1 MSKRKS
7 KSNIFYKLYRYINI
21 IFKVFLF
28 SYISI
33 INTQVSPSE
42 ISLVI
47 DGDGNQTILNENFY
61 KDPDNVIVNGETRN
75 DCKKFCVLTTKPNNI
90 QLQFYD
96 DITTCENMFY
106 GASDITEIDF
116 SSFDSF
122 GVTSMKNMFK
132 ECTNLISIKFG
143 NFRTSSVVTMESLF
157 RDCKKIEYIDLSNF
171 VTTSLTNMLEVF
183 SHCESLI
190 SMDLTSFKTTQV
202 TIIKDLFAYCYKL
215 VSVNLSS
222 FDTSNVDNM
231 QGIFFCCYQL
241 KYIDLENFRT
251 NSLRNLWYT
260 FGYCRSL
267 IYLNLRYFKISDTQ
281 NVDLLDTF
289 KAHPTTTKYCI
300 EDLYTKNYLLSDIDV
315 DCLNLCF
322 KENAEPDIQHNE
334 CVCNENN
341 KFEFENTCYH
351 ICPNNMM
358 HVLNDKYI
366 CSFNVP
372 ENYYLDNSDN
382 IYKECY
388 STCKNCSQGG
398 NNERHNCQEC
408 KEGLRFI
415 NDPFAIENN
424 CYRQCSFYSYFIA
437 MQNYQCTQS
446 CIFTGFQKKIE
457 PKKKCI
463 DDCKNDDEY
472 IYEYN
477 NECLNE
483 CPENTKTYVEG
494 KKCVN
499 SCTNQQFEY
508 NNKCYDDCPS
518 DTKRLFNIKRICA
531 ETIPENY
538 YLDNNNNIYKKC
550 YDKCKKCSQ
559 LGDDTNNQCD
569 ECKDGYKFITDT
581 YANSKNCYSICNYNY
596 YFTGYNQYVCTNSNE
611 CPSPYNKLIS
621 DKKKCI
627 DDCKN
632 DNQYI
637 YDYNN
642 NCKQT
647 CPTNT
652 KKYEDQKLCLDDCY
666 TELFEY
672 NNECLND
679 CPSGKHRIF
688 IDRNICAETI
698 PENYYL
704 DNNDNIYK
712 KCYDKCK
719 KCSQLGDDT
728 NNQCDECKDGYK
740 FITDTY
746 ANSKNC
752 YSICNYNYYFT
763 GYNQYVC
770 TNSNECP
777 SPYNKLISDKKKCID
792 DCKNDNQYIYD
803 YNNNCKQTCPT
814 NTKKYEDQKL
824 CLDDCY
830 TELFEYNNECLND
843 CPSGKHRIFIDRNRC
858 TDELPEGFVLD
869 NTDNIYKKC
878 FETCKVCNQVGN
890 DDNNNCEQCIDN
902 YKFLDDSFAKP
913 KNCYYDCDN
922 YYMFDS
928 SNQYMCIDSCPPEF
942 KNLIS
947 QRKKCID
954 DCQKDDDYIFT
965 YEEQCLLLCPDN
977 LKIDDETKYCL
988 ISCYPEQ
995 FECENICYSRLP
1007 SGNDEFFHDKKIYIN
1022 NLENFENIVNMIF
1035 EAYPPEIGNKILLER
1050 PDNRVYEITNS
1061 LDELDL
1067 LQNKTKNIWG
1077 LSIVDLGFCETIL
1090 KRENNI
1096 SENDSLIFIKN
1107 EIKSNKVS
1115 ERNVHIDVYNPNTR
1129 DKLNLSL
1136 CEEIPVNI
1144 YLPMELSIGTKQLYD
1159 KMKKSGYDLFNINDP
1174 FYQDVC
1180 TPFDSSNGTDI
1191 LLTDRIDYIY
1201 YNEDTKC
1208 QSNCLYTQ
1216 YTMETKYISCSCS
1229 INEEVNNEHKKSDKF
1244 NPKKIYE
1251 SFYEVLKYSNYDIIK
1266 CYKIILNIKVITINL
1281 GSLIVILYFI
1291 CYLICLFIFIFR
1303 GIIPIRIKLRNN
1315 LYKEQK
1321 NFNLYIKFNINKLL
1335 YPPIK
1340 KKQNPKF
1347 NFKKGIQNRNKIIF
1361 NKNIIQLNINRNS
1374 NFDYIKNINSYSSSS
1389 FNAVGK
1395 LPYEK
1400 YNDPKINGTIKS
1412 NNRLNEKKLKIEYSD
1427 YELNELE
1434 YERAIKLDKRTLCQL
1449 YCAILKR
1456 EHLIIFTFFNC
1467 DDYNLLSV
1475 KVSRCIFLMVGDMA
1489 LNVFFFSD
1497 DSMHKLF
1504 LTYGKYDFIQQIPQ
1518 ITYST
1523 IISQIIEV
1531 FLCYLSLTDT
1541 YIYLLKK
1548 NLVKRNIRIIKS
1560 IIKYI
1565 RIKLVMYFIFLFIFF
1580 SIYWYI
1586 ISVFCG
1592 VYRNT
1597 QIAFIKD
1604 SIISFTIGLIYH
1616 FVLYFISAS
1625 LRICSLRSSKKD
1637 CKCLYNFSYIIPF
1650 F

>member
-33 INTQVSPSE
+33 INTQVSFSE

-116 SSFDSF
+116 SDFNSF

-222 FDTSNVDNM
+222 FDTSNVDDM

-281 NVDLLDTF
+281 NVALLDTF
-289 KAHPTTTKYCI
+289 KGHPTTTKYCI

-322 KENAEPDIQHNE
+322 KENAEPDIQHNG

-351 ICPNNMM
+351 ICPNNMK

-388 STCKNCSQGG
+388 STCKKCSQGG

-408 KEGLRFI
+408 KEGFRFI

-424 CYRQCSFYSYFIA
+424 CYTQCSFYSYFIA

-518 DTKRLFNIKRICA
+518 GTKRLFNIKR
-531 ETIPENY
+531 
-538 YLDNNNNIYKKC
+538 
-550 YDKCKKCSQ
+550 
-559 LGDDTNNQCD
+559 
-569 ECKDGYKFITDT
+569 
-581 YANSKNCYSICNYNY
+581 
-596 YFTGYNQYVCTNSNE
+596 
-611 CPSPYNKLIS
+611 
-621 DKKKCI
+621 
-627 DDCKN
+627 
-632 DNQYI
+632 
-637 YDYNN
+637 
-642 NCKQT
+642 
-647 CPTNT
+647 
-652 KKYEDQKLCLDDCY
+652 
-666 TELFEY
+666 
-672 NNECLND
+672 
-679 CPSGKHRIF
+679 
-688 IDRNICAETI
+688 ICAETI

-728 NNQCDECKDGYK
+728 NNQCNECKDGYK

-858 TDELPEGFVLD
+858 TDELPEGFFLD
-869 NTDNIYKKC
+869 NIDNIYKKC

-890 DDNNNCEQCIDN
+890 DDNNNCDQCIDN

-1022 NLENFENIVNMIF
+1022 NFENFENILNMIF

-1050 PDNRVYEITNS
+1050 PDNKVYEITNS

-1136 CEEIPVNI
+1136 CEEIPINI

-1208 QSNCLYTQ
+1208 QSNCLYIQ
-1216 YTMETKYISCSCS
+1216 YTMESKYISCSCS

-1412 NNRLNEKKLKIEYSD
+1412 NNRLDEKKSKIEYSD

-1548 NLVKRNIRIIKS
+1548 NLVKRNIRSIKS

-1604 SIISFTIGLIYH
+1604 SIISFTIELIYP
-1616 FVLYFISAS
+1616 FVLYFISAC